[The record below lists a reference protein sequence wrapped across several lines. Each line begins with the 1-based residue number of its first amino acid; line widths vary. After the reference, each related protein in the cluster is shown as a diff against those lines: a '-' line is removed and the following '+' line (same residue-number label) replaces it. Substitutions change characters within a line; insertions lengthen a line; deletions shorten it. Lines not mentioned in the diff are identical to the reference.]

1 MLGAA
6 LGPPRTR
13 PTQPR
18 PSAARR
24 PAGISP
30 ACARAMR
37 RRRRNGPRRPSI
49 RAWPGPNGRQCP
61 PRPRPASNG
70 PPPMPDRRSW
80 PPMWPRPRSSRWARR
95 CSSTRACR
103 ARTGVLCVLPC
114 ARARL
119 HRRQAAGGGRGRAHG
134 TAALT
139 PLYAAPFAPR
149 LFWDGRAATLKEQVM
164 GPLHDP
170 REMNH
175 DAAGAVARLDA
186 SESLSRPVPARIWR
200 SARTGFASRRRPHVV
215 RAKPA
220 TRCHLRGARA
230 GLSDRCR
237 PAGARAGRLR
247 RHPAP

>member
-1 MLGAA
+1 
-6 LGPPRTR
+6 
-13 PTQPR
+13 
-18 PSAARR
+18 
-24 PAGISP
+24 
-30 ACARAMR
+30 MR

-103 ARTGVLCVLPC
+103 ARDRCPVRPAMRPSAPSPTAGRWRWARTGSWD
-114 ARARL
+114 
-119 HRRQAAGGGRGRAHG
+119 GGAP
-134 TAALT
+134 

-186 SESLSRPVPARIWR
+186 SRSPIPPGSCARIWR